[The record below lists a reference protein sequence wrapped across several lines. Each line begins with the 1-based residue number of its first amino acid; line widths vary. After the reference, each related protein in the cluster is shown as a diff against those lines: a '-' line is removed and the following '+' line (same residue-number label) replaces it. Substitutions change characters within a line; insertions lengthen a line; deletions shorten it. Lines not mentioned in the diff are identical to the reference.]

1 MMPQSQTFAQH
12 QTISRKVQSW
22 KTTSTEVDHLFG
34 AFDKITNSFLKFLKK
49 ESTYL
54 LNLPL
59 VRSCLRLLAALGLV
73 RSASKYSKRKRRKSS
88 RLLHLLG
95 AHRLAFWC
103 FRIPTGLLKVQKVME
118 SLADWKLTMKAW
130 EGKYGK
136 CPGFAVG
143 SVGCACARIC
153 QACCWFVIWSLC
165 QLFVEEQQVT
175 NSTLSHQTA
184 GASSRCPFKK
194 HFMHLFAVYAGSF

>member
-22 KTTSTEVDHLFG
+22 NTTSTEVDHLFG

-118 SLADWKLTMKAW
+118 SFGGLEAYDEGLGRKIWKM
-130 EGKYGK
+130 
-136 CPGFAVG
+136 
-143 SVGCACARIC
+143 SRIC
-153 QACCWFVIWSLC
+153 CGICWLCMCQDMPGMLLVCDLEFVSVIC
-165 QLFVEEQQVT
+165 GG
-175 NSTLSHQTA
+175 TA
-184 GASSRCPFKK
+184 GNQQ
-194 HFMHLFAVYAGSF
+194 HFVSPDSWCFL